1 MTTDDTARAILDLPD
16 DVIIDLS
23 VPTHST
29 FPQYEG
35 HSQSLDVKIESVEL
49 QRMARLW
56 LMRDEILQ
64 RLAIGR
70 VPAADY
76 IVNLDGAPTSD
87 LYARIRDIDK
97 LASLESE

>member
-1 MTTDDTARAILDLPD
+1 MTTDDTARAILDYSDSELYRYDPPSVQQERSGVSGFSPLF
-16 DVIIDLS
+16 DVS
-23 VPTHST
+23 VT
-29 FPQYEG
+29 
-35 HSQSLDVKIESVEL
+35 DL